1 MKKKFLLFI
10 SLIILAGAVF
20 LLPLKPVLVIS
31 SKAKT
36 ADTASAKCYYSASGY
51 KNGFIIS
58 YTHSV
63 NKGRVHDYYRHT
75 KNNKLELYQTKF
87 VSYGAGIP
95 EPEETPGAVFFVSD
109 NCYTISNL
117 HRELAELNMA
127 VGLIAKHSISFEKQ
141 RPLKKQ
147 RQQTLQLDVEYFFTD
162 FFPPQT
168 GITLKIKRVNLAD
181 YIFQNK
187 IN

>member
-20 LLPLKPVLVIS
+20 LLPVKPVLVIS

-141 RPLKKQ
+141 R
-147 RQQTLQLDVEYFFTD
+147 QQTLQLNREKFLTD

-168 GITLKIKRVNLAD
+168 CITLKIKRVNLAD